1 MADFLIPQYR
11 LGQQTPSGTLPGF
24 NAQAPVEAFGV
35 SGRVLQESGREA
47 MVAGDRLARTV
58 DHQLDLQNEAEAK
71 DADSRFAGEVRNLL
85 FDPEKGYFA
94 QRGEGAVKGGK
105 PVLEQI
111 DKLRSQ
117 YSSSIKSP
125 AAQRAFDNVAR
136 TRVAAVDDQVQ
147 RHVLVE
153 RKTWADNA
161 STARQ
166 QNLLDDV
173 GNSVNDPKLLMQT
186 ITGLRN
192 EAVQSSLDKGE
203 APIVAVQKGR
213 EAQSKGIK
221 AAVISLSLHDPMRA
235 KAFFDQNIGAITT
248 EDRISVEHMLQ
259 TRVSQQAGANV
270 SLVLNGISTGVLP
283 YDLKVQGFESGG
295 NDKAKNPDSGAAG
308 RFQFTDQTWL
318 THAKKVLPE
327 AKLMTDAEILNLRS
341 DKNLSKVVFDAF
353 TKDNEA
359 ELQKAGIPVS
369 DTTRYLAHWF
379 GAKGAESILKG
390 DPNTPIESLLPSGKT
405 PTGKSWAEANGIAG
419 KTAGQVVSIAMQRMG
434 EGRATGGE
442 PQKPN
447 LGVLINAAL
456 GQAGPKVEDQAK
468 AVEHAMTIYRGQV
481 EMAQKA
487 QTAAEHA
494 LKLQGD
500 EAEKQLVDLGNKVTI
515 ADVQKFRKELPP
527 AKYETWMQKAR
538 GEDAQD
544 DTRLATDFRMR
555 AATEDIEK
563 QLYEARRNRQLSQ
576 ATFDQLLGLNRQYM
590 RDDKPA
596 SPFKSGREF
605 VRNLLD
611 PGILT
616 DPAAMAIG
624 RVSQA
629 KAVAEFDDW
638 MIKNPGA
645 DRDKTMEAADT
656 IARRYATVQT
666 QDLSI
671 ALPVPLFYPDQTKAQ
686 MMADRPE
693 VVADKLQ
700 KAAKSI
706 QAELEAGRMEPDK
719 ASKEFKIIQSW
730 AQMMKLRANQAP
742 PPKGGR

>member
-1 MADFLIPQYR
+1 MADFLVPQWR

-47 MVAGDRLARTV
+47 MVAGDRMARTV

-105 PVLEQI
+105 PVLDQI
-111 DKLRSQ
+111 EKLRSQ

-153 RKTWADNA
+153 RKHWADNA
-161 STARQ
+161 SGARQ
-166 QNLLDDV
+166 QALLDDV

-192 EAVQSSLDKGE
+192 EAVQASLDKGE

-353 TKDNEA
+353 TKDNEV

-481 EMAQKA
+481 EIANKA
-487 QTAAEHA
+487 QAAAEHE
-494 LKLQGD
+494 LKLQGE
-500 EAEKQLVDLGNKVTI
+500 EADKKLTDLGNKVTET
-515 ADVQKFRKELPP
+515 DVKSYRQVLSP
-527 AKYETWMQKAR
+527 AQYGAWMAKAR

-544 DTRLATDFRMR
+544 DPRLATDFRMR

-563 QLYEARRNRQLSQ
+563 DLYDARKNRQLSQ
-576 ATFDQLLGLNRQYM
+576 QSFDQLLGLNRQYM
-590 RDDKPA
+590 RDDKPG

-605 VRNLLD
+605 VKNLLD

-616 DPAAMAIG
+616 DQAAMAIG
-624 RVSQA
+624 RVAQA
-629 KAVAEFDDW
+629 KAVAEFDTW
-638 MIKNPGA
+638 MVKNPGA
-645 DRDKTMEAADT
+645 DRAQTMEAADA
-656 IARRYATVQT
+656 IARRFATVQT

-671 ALPVPLFYPDQTKAQ
+671 ALPVPRFYPDSTKAAMQ
-686 MMADRPE
+686 TDKPE
-693 VVADKLQ
+693 AVEEKLRRS
-700 KAAKSI
+700 AATI
-706 QAELEAGRMEPDK
+706 RAELDAGRITPED
-719 ASKEFKIIQSW
+719 AAKEFKTIEQWQAIQK
-730 AQMMKLRANQAP
+730 MRANQTP
-742 PPKGGR
+742 GKKP